1 MKSADSI
8 FILVVI
14 ISIILLLVIGPFIQ
28 IWAINTLF
36 DTSIEYSWINWF
48 AALMLTSSLKSFSYN
63 YKN

>member
-1 MKSADSI
+1 MKSSDVT
-8 FILVVI
+8 FVLVAI
-14 ISIILLLVIGPFIQ
+14 IATILLLIISPFIQ

-48 AALMLTSSLKSFSYN
+48 AALILTSSLKSFSYN